1 MGKLKRGRKNQKARV
16 NPIANNS
23 KKNLDKQ
30 EIKDENTRNSKIL
43 PLINK
48 LKSSVPND
56 KTMALGAI
64 TVLCEDERMRK
75 LLLKEKLVQIIME
88 QCLNDSNDE
97 IVVESFG
104 LLRNI
109 GIEEGYDVTKYYWR
123 SNIWTAIEAAL
134 KKIETSFKFLEE
146 SKSLPLAAK
155 TDDEKKAKGKKT
167 NDKSK
172 EQLLFDFTENIL
184 SLIVVIASGSEDLYE
199 NVFQKIDPVL
209 KLVID
214 LINWNIPTM
223 KTSVKLFNS
232 LLDFNYEFAS
242 ESTEFIQK
250 LNENPQFD
258 LNRLI
263 EYLASPTQSKNI
275 LGKVYIEGI
284 KFHLYEALN
293 QVDNKDAT
301 STEISNNLISCITT
315 INLDSLKKNL
325 SVVDN
330 AKEPIQK
337 RAPEE
342 MKDIDQ
348 QIGGETLETAQAKV
362 DIQTLEIAIDLI
374 TSIWEYIS
382 FNEADPQAPAT
393 LSPDLIQ
400 VILKMAYPSLIELL
414 KFEMQNNEP
423 LELLNKIIVCLNNL
437 CWLFV
442 SSETIPVEWFTD
454 VSHLWDLI
462 INISS
467 NKENLL
473 IQKDCLN
480 VCWGITKTLGHEIQP
495 KVNNSM
501 IESLISRCDN
511 LTKQDATEDN
521 ITTLE
526 FFLCSVGFL
535 GSLAPV
541 IGNTEVTGHISQ
553 FLLSSAEF
561 FATNKTDEPKANE
574 ISFECLNLI
583 YGIFGDMS
591 YPYDYEIYVKKN
603 YNEKL
608 QVLEPSIKLMY
619 KRIDKNRHPHLKIRA
634 EETWTNLGRFIQYK
648 QSERN

>member
-75 LLLKEKLVQIIME
+75 LLLKEKLVLIIME

-155 TDDEKKAKGKKT
+155 TDDEKKPKGKKT
-167 NDKSK
+167 SDKSK

-184 SLIVVIASGSEDLYE
+184 SLIVVIASGSEDLYD

-263 EYLASPTQSKNI
+263 EYLSSPAQSKNI

-293 QVDNKDAT
+293 QTDNKDAAG
-301 STEISNNLISCITT
+301 TEILNNLISCITT

-337 RAPEE
+337 RAPTE

-348 QIGGETLETAQAKV
+348 QIGGDTLETAQAKV

-382 FNEADPQAPAT
+382 FNEANPQVPAT
-393 LSPDLIQ
+393 LSSDLIQ
-400 VILKMAYPSLIELL
+400 VILKLAYPSLIELL

-423 LELLNKIIVCLNNL
+423 LELLDKIIVCLNNL
-437 CWLFV
+437 CWLFL
-442 SSETIPVEWFTD
+442 SSETIPAEWFTD
-454 VSHLWDLI
+454 ALQLWDLI

-467 NKENLL
+467 KKDNLL

-480 VCWGITKTLGHEIQP
+480 VCWGITKTLGREIQP

-501 IESLISRCDN
+501 IESLISRCDH
-511 LTKQDATEDN
+511 LTKQDPTEDN

-535 GSLAPV
+535 GSLAP
-541 IGNTEVTGHISQ
+541 IIDNTEVTGHISQ
-553 FLLSSAEF
+553 FLLSSTDF
-561 FATNKTDEPKANE
+561 FAANRTDEPKANE
-574 ISFECLNLI
+574 ISIECLNLI
-583 YGIFGDMS
+583 YVIFGDMS
-591 YPYDYEIYVKKN
+591 YSYDYEIYVKNN
-603 YNEKL
+603 YNERL
-608 QVLEPSIKLMY
+608 QALEPSIKLMY
-619 KRIDKNRHPHLKIRA
+619 KKIDKNRHPHLKIRA
-634 EETWTNLGRFIQYK
+634 EETWINLGRFIQYK